1 PLSRPSSSP
10 PRILPLLLPYHTPLL
25 PSLQSSQI
33 PKPKPIFPVG
43 KFPNPRRHRS
53 PNPRSLAAM
62 MFTEGLDESAI
73 SWIKQGTDTPPAA
86 ARSPLAER
94 LPLGQISADAA
105 APRSP
110 ALYNRACVGL
120 FSPKSLPPPVRTAT
134 RHSGLLGRHSVL
146 LAADSEEEEEG
157 EESVASWGLTEDCG
171 YGYFSDHTAEEDGV
185 CSSDSSLFRRARDL
199 YGNGVEDEVTSQ
211 FSRRGGGLARGQS
224 KENLRVEVRAAAAA
238 AFAGKSS
245 RGQDQVDRTSH
256 ERYADVQKFQD
267 FGPPSAPPIAAR
279 VGEVDGILDAIADE
293 SGGFEKTEISSVADI
308 LAQDVHELPTRST
321 AQADGVQM
329 PYIENNLL
337 AQIPSFTTNVQNAWQ
352 SFVAYDACFRL
363 CLNAWA
369 KNCMEAP
376 EFLRDECMVLRSAF
390 GIQKF
395 LLHPKH
401 KNQDDG
407 KHTYDKDESCSMKT
421 RKLVKRIE
429 IEVRKIRVVP
439 QRPKLRVTSSFRNLY
454 MQAGS
459 EYVRQISK
467 ILKSQVT
474 MLTST
479 SSTSLPEEMFTC
491 TLELKSSLKGQQRDS
506 ISLQY
511 LKPGTGESQLFYLE
525 GQGDVILVE
534 VQDNNRVVIGRAEIQ
549 VSSFSDA
556 HEEFTRWWPLYL
568 EDQECVGKI
577 QLCLNLSMPADNY
590 GSAKMLQGGLAVDT
604 IIYDMVLEAA
614 MRAQNFNSKML
625 HISGS
630 WKWLLDE
637 FSDYYGLSDAY
648 RKLRYLCYI
657 MNVATPTKD
666 CLELTYELLLP
677 VIKARDDRT
686 LTRQER
692 SILLDCEDR
701 INVLLAIVFE
711 NYKSLDEHSITGL
724 SELFGPI
731 SDCAAPALAPAVQIF
746 SVLHDILSNEAQS
759 ILRSYLQAAAA
770 KRCRRHMIETDE
782 FMSSNNDNLLTDDMT
797 ISAAYLKMKTL
808 CINIS
813 LEIQADIKIHDQNIL
828 PSSIDLPNIAASL
841 YSTELCKRLKGFL
854 SASPPSRPLQHVA
867 ELLIAT
873 ANFERDLDSWQVRPV
888 HGGVLSRELFHD
900 YIMVWIED
908 TRLHLLDYC
917 KAEKLSYPAASTT
930 SPFVEQI
937 YEQIRESINEYG
949 VVINRWPQYLMSL
962 ESAIADVEREV
973 MKALEKQYMET
984 LMPLRDGIPKILEKH
999 VQRLT
1004 RRQSVAPYVV
1014 PNQLGTFMN
1023 TVKRMLDV
1031 LHCRVE
1037 DILKS
1042 WASYLT
1048 IANGTTLFGEQMN
1061 SITVMLR
1068 KKYKKYLQAIVE
1080 KIVSETQANRTTRL
1094 KRILEETKET
1104 EGESEMRERMQA
1116 LRAQLS
1122 DSIHNLHGVFSCRIF
1137 VAICRGFWDRLG
1149 QVNTRRKNL
1158 SKCCHDNL
1166 CLLY

>member
-1 PLSRPSSSP
+1 
-10 PRILPLLLPYHTPLL
+10 
-25 PSLQSSQI
+25 
-33 PKPKPIFPVG
+33 
-43 KFPNPRRHRS
+43 
-53 PNPRSLAAM
+53 M

-94 LPLGQISADAA
+94 LPLGQISEGAA

-245 RGQDQVDRTSH
+245 RGQDQVDCSSH
-256 ERYADVQKFQD
+256 RYVDVQKFQD
-267 FGPPSAPPIAAR
+267 FGPPSAPPIAR
-279 VGEVDGILDAIADE
+279 DGEVDDILDAIADE

-321 AQADGVQM
+321 VQADGVQM

-439 QRPKLRVTSSFRNLY
+439 QRPKLRATSSFRNLY

-556 HEEFTRWWPLYL
+556 HQEEFTRWWPLYL

-637 FSDYYGLSDAY
+637 FSDYYGVSDAY

-701 INVLLAIVFE
+701 VNVLLAIVFE

-873 ANFERDLDSWQVRPV
+873 ADFERDLDSWQVRPV

-1037 DILKS
+1037 DILKL
-1042 WASYLT
+1042 WAAYLT

-1080 KIVSETQANRTTRL
+1080 KIVSETQSNRTTRL

-1149 QVNTRRKNL
+1149 QIVLRFLESRKENRIWYRGSDYAL
-1158 SKCCHDNL
+1158 GILDDVFASEMQKLLGNALQDKDLDPPQSVIDARSIL
-1166 CLLY
+1166 C

>member
-1 PLSRPSSSP
+1 MD
-10 PRILPLLLPYHTPLL
+10 
-25 PSLQSSQI
+25 LQ
-33 PKPKPIFPVG
+33 
-43 KFPNPRRHRS
+43 
-53 PNPRSLAAM
+53 
-62 MFTEGLDESAI
+62 
-73 SWIKQGTDTPPAA
+73 
-86 ARSPLAER
+86 
-94 LPLGQISADAA
+94 
-105 APRSP
+105 
-110 ALYNRACVGL
+110 
-120 FSPKSLPPPVRTAT
+120 
-134 RHSGLLGRHSVL
+134 
-146 LAADSEEEEEG
+146 
-157 EESVASWGLTEDCG
+157 
-171 YGYFSDHTAEEDGV
+171 
-185 CSSDSSLFRRARDL
+185 
-199 YGNGVEDEVTSQ
+199 
-211 FSRRGGGLARGQS
+211 
-224 KENLRVEVRAAAAA
+224 
-238 AFAGKSS
+238 
-245 RGQDQVDRTSH
+245 
-256 ERYADVQKFQD
+256 
-267 FGPPSAPPIAAR
+267 
-279 VGEVDGILDAIADE
+279 
-293 SGGFEKTEISSVADI
+293 
-308 LAQDVHELPTRST
+308 
-321 AQADGVQM
+321 
-329 PYIENNLL
+329 
-337 AQIPSFTTNVQNAWQ
+337 
-352 SFVAYDACFRL
+352 
-363 CLNAWA
+363 
-369 KNCMEAP
+369 
-376 EFLRDECMVLRSAF
+376 
-390 GIQKF
+390 
-395 LLHPKH
+395 
-401 KNQDDG
+401 
-407 KHTYDKDESCSMKT
+407 
-421 RKLVKRIE
+421 
-429 IEVRKIRVVP
+429 
-439 QRPKLRVTSSFRNLY
+439 
-454 MQAGS
+454 
-459 EYVRQISK
+459 
-467 ILKSQVT
+467 
-474 MLTST
+474 
-479 SSTSLPEEMFTC
+479 
-491 TLELKSSLKGQQRDS
+491 
-506 ISLQY
+506 
-511 LKPGTGESQLFYLE
+511 
-525 GQGDVILVE
+525 
-534 VQDNNRVVIGRAEIQ
+534 
-549 VSSFSDA
+549 
-556 HEEFTRWWPLYL
+556 
-568 EDQECVGKI
+568 
-577 QLCLNLSMPADNY
+577 
-590 GSAKMLQGGLAVDT
+590 
-604 IIYDMVLEAA
+604 
-614 MRAQNFNSKML
+614 
-625 HISGS
+625 
-630 WKWLLDE
+630 
-637 FSDYYGLSDAY
+637 
-648 RKLRYLCYI
+648 RYLCYI

-711 NYKSLDEHSITGL
+711 NYKSLDELSITGL

-731 SDCAAPALAPAVQIF
+731 SDFAAPALAPAVQIF

-759 ILRSYLQAAAA
+759 ILRSYLQTAAA

-873 ANFERDLDSWQVRPV
+873 ADFERDLDSWQVRPV

-1042 WASYLT
+1042 WAAYLT

-1149 QVNTRRKNL
+1149 QIVLRFLESRKENRIWYRGSDYAL
-1158 SKCCHDNL
+1158 GILDDVFASEMQKLLGNALQDKDLDPPQSVIDARSIL
-1166 CLLY
+1166 C

>member
-1 PLSRPSSSP
+1 
-10 PRILPLLLPYHTPLL
+10 
-25 PSLQSSQI
+25 
-33 PKPKPIFPVG
+33 
-43 KFPNPRRHRS
+43 
-53 PNPRSLAAM
+53 M
-62 MFTEGLDESAI
+62 
-73 SWIKQGTDTPPAA
+73 
-86 ARSPLAER
+86 
-94 LPLGQISADAA
+94 
-105 APRSP
+105 
-110 ALYNRACVGL
+110 
-120 FSPKSLPPPVRTAT
+120 
-134 RHSGLLGRHSVL
+134 
-146 LAADSEEEEEG
+146 
-157 EESVASWGLTEDCG
+157 
-171 YGYFSDHTAEEDGV
+171 V
-185 CSSDSSLFRRARDL
+185 CS
-199 YGNGVEDEVTSQ
+199 Q
-211 FSRRGGGLARGQS
+211 
-224 KENLRVEVRAAAAA
+224 
-238 AFAGKSS
+238 
-245 RGQDQVDRTSH
+245 
-256 ERYADVQKFQD
+256 
-267 FGPPSAPPIAAR
+267 
-279 VGEVDGILDAIADE
+279 
-293 SGGFEKTEISSVADI
+293 
-308 LAQDVHELPTRST
+308 
-321 AQADGVQM
+321 
-329 PYIENNLL
+329 
-337 AQIPSFTTNVQNAWQ
+337 
-352 SFVAYDACFRL
+352 
-363 CLNAWA
+363 
-369 KNCMEAP
+369 
-376 EFLRDECMVLRSAF
+376 
-390 GIQKF
+390 
-395 LLHPKH
+395 
-401 KNQDDG
+401 
-407 KHTYDKDESCSMKT
+407 
-421 RKLVKRIE
+421 
-429 IEVRKIRVVP
+429 
-439 QRPKLRVTSSFRNLY
+439 
-454 MQAGS
+454 
-459 EYVRQISK
+459 
-467 ILKSQVT
+467 
-474 MLTST
+474 
-479 SSTSLPEEMFTC
+479 MFTC

-525 GQGDVILVE
+525 GQGDTILVE
-534 VQDNNRVVIGRAEIQ
+534 VQDNNRVVIGHAEIQ

-556 HEEFTRWWPLYL
+556 H
-568 EDQECVGKI
+568 
-577 QLCLNLSMPADNY
+577 LCLNLSMPSDNY

-637 FSDYYGLSDAY
+637 FSDYYGVSDAY

-711 NYKSLDEHSITGL
+711 NYKSLDELSITGL

-731 SDCAAPALAPAVQIF
+731 SDFAAPALAPAVQIF

-759 ILRSYLQAAAA
+759 ILRSYLQTAAA

-873 ANFERDLDSWQVRPV
+873 ADFERDLDSWQVRPV

-900 YIMVWIED
+900 YIM
-908 TRLHLLDYC
+908 
-917 KAEKLSYPAASTT
+917 LSYPAASTT

-1042 WASYLT
+1042 WAAYLT

-1149 QVNTRRKNL
+1149 QIVLRFLESRKENRIWYRGSDYAL
-1158 SKCCHDNL
+1158 GILDDVFASEMQKLLGNALQDKDLDPPQSVIDARSIL
-1166 CLLY
+1166 C

>member
-1 PLSRPSSSP
+1 
-10 PRILPLLLPYHTPLL
+10 
-25 PSLQSSQI
+25 
-33 PKPKPIFPVG
+33 
-43 KFPNPRRHRS
+43 
-53 PNPRSLAAM
+53 M

-73 SWIKQGTDTPPAA
+73 SWIKQGTDAPRAA

-94 LPLGQISADAA
+94 QISAP

-110 ALYNRACVGL
+110 ALYGNRGPCAAGL
-120 FSPKSLPPPVRTAT
+120 FSPKSLPPPVRTTAA
-134 RHSGLLGRHSVL
+134 RHSGLLGRHSSAL
-146 LAADSEEEEEG
+146 YSEDDDDDDE
-157 EESVASWGLTEDCG
+157 EESVASWGLTDDCG
-171 YGYFSDHTAEEDGV
+171 GYGNFSDHTGTAEED
-185 CSSDSSLFRRARDL
+185 SDSSLFRRARDL
-199 YGNGVEDEVTSQ
+199 YGSGGVDDEVTSQ
-211 FSRRGGGLARGQS
+211 LSRRGGGLVRGHS
-224 KENLRVEVRAAAAA
+224 KENLRVEVRAAAA
-238 AFAGKSS
+238 FAGKCS
-245 RGQDQVDRTSH
+245 RAQDTPVDYSAH
-256 ERYADVQKFQD
+256 EQYVDERRFQD
-267 FGPPSAPPIAAR
+267 FGPPSAPPIAQD
-279 VGEVDGILDAIADE
+279 GEEHRIFDTLDPK
-293 SGGFEKTEISSVADI
+293 GGFERTGMSSVADI
-308 LAQDVHELPTRST
+308 LAQDVHELPTRSNV
-321 AQADGVQM
+321 QEEGVQM

-337 AQIPSFTTNVQNAWQ
+337 AQIPSFTTNVQSAWQ

-395 LLHPKH
+395 LLHPRH

-407 KHTYDKDESCSMKT
+407 KHAYDKDETCTMKA
-421 RKLVKRIE
+421 RKIVKQ
-429 IEVRKIRVVP
+429 IEVEVKKIRVVP
-439 QRPKLRVTSSFRNLY
+439 QRPKLRATSSFRNLY

-479 SSTSLPEEMFTC
+479 SATSLPEEMFTC
-491 TLELKSSLKGQQRDS
+491 TLELKSSCKGQQRDS

-511 LKPGTGESQLFYLE
+511 LKPGIGESQLFYLE
-525 GQGDVILVE
+525 NQGDTILVE
-534 VQDNNRVVIGRAEIQ
+534 VQDNNRAVIGRAEIQ
-549 VSSFSDA
+549 VSSFTDT
-556 HEEFTRWWPLYL
+556 HQEEITRWWPLYL
-568 EDQECVGKI
+568 DDQECVGKI
-577 QLCLNLSMPADNY
+577 QLCMNLSVSSDSY
-590 GSAKMLQGGLAVDT
+590 GSEKMLQGGLAVDT

-637 FSDYYGLSDAY
+637 FSDYYGVSDAY
-648 RKLRYLCYI
+648 RKLRYLSYI

-677 VIKARDDRT
+677 VMKARNDRT

-692 SILLDCEDR
+692 SLLLDCEDR

-746 SVLHDILSNEAQS
+746 SVLHDILSSEAQS
-759 ILRSYLQAAAA
+759 ILRSYLQTAAA

-782 FMSSNNDNLLTDDMT
+782 FISSNNDSLLTDPMT

-813 LEIQADIKIHDQNIL
+813 LEIQADIKIHNQNIL

-873 ANFERDLDSWQVRPV
+873 ADFERDLDSWQLRPV

-900 YIMVWIED
+900 YIMVWVED

-917 KAEKLSYPAASTT
+917 KAEKLAYPAASTT

-937 YEQIRESINEYG
+937 YEQIKESINEYG

-1004 RRQSVAPYVV
+1004 RRQSIAPYAV

-1031 LHCRVE
+1031 LHCRIE

-1042 WASYLT
+1042 WAAYLT
-1048 IANGTTLFGEQMN
+1048 IANGTTVFGEQMN

-1080 KIVSETQANRTTRL
+1080 KIVSDTQANRTTRL

-1122 DSIHNLHGVFSCRIF
+1122 DYMHNLHEVFSSRIF

-1149 QVNTRRKNL
+1149 QIVLRFLESRKENRIWYRGSSYAL
-1158 SKCCHDNL
+1158 GILDDVFASEMQKLLGNALQGKDLDPPQSVIDARSIL
-1166 CLLY
+1166 C

>member
-1 PLSRPSSSP
+1 
-10 PRILPLLLPYHTPLL
+10 
-25 PSLQSSQI
+25 
-33 PKPKPIFPVG
+33 
-43 KFPNPRRHRS
+43 
-53 PNPRSLAAM
+53 M

-73 SWIKQGTDTPPAA
+73 SWIKQGTDAPHAA
-86 ARSPLAER
+86 PRSPLAER
-94 LPLGQISADAA
+94 PPLRQISA

-110 ALYNRACVGL
+110 ALYNRPSVGL
-120 FSPKSLPPPVRTAT
+120 FSPKNLPPPVRTTT

-146 LAADSEEEEEG
+146 YSEDEEEG
-157 EESVASWGLTEDCG
+157 DESVASWGLTEDCG
-171 YGYFSDHTAEEDGV
+171 YGNFSDHTAEED
-185 CSSDSSLFRRARDL
+185 SDSSLFRRARDL
-199 YGNGVEDEVTSQ
+199 YGSGVDDEVTSQ
-211 FSRRGGGLARGQS
+211 LSRRGGGLVRGHS
-224 KENLRVEVRAAAAA
+224 KENLRVEVRAAAE
-238 AFAGKSS
+238 FAGKCS
-245 RGQDQVDRTSH
+245 RAQDTVDYSLH
-256 ERYADVQKFQD
+256 EPYADEHRFQD
-267 FGPPSAPPIAAR
+267 FGPPSAPPIAP
-279 VGEVDGILDAIADE
+279 DGGIFDAVEDAK
-293 SGGFEKTEISSVADI
+293 GGIERTGISSVADI
-308 LAQDVHELPTRST
+308 LAQDVHELPTRSNI
-321 AQADGVQM
+321 QEDGVQM
-329 PYIENNLL
+329 PYIEKNLL

-395 LLHPKH
+395 LLHPRY

-407 KHTYDKDESCSMKT
+407 KHTYDKDETCGMKA
-421 RKLVKRIE
+421 RKVVKQIE
-429 IEVRKIRVVP
+429 IEVKKIRVVP
-439 QRPKLRVTSSFRNLY
+439 QRPKLRATSSFRNLY

-491 TLELKSSLKGQQRDS
+491 TLELKSSCKGQQRDS

-511 LKPGTGESQLFYLE
+511 LKPGTGESQLFCLE
-525 GQGDVILVE
+525 NQGDTILAE
-534 VQDNNRVVIGRAEIQ
+534 VQDTNRAIIGRAEIQ
-549 VSSFSDA
+549 VSSFTDT
-556 HEEFTRWWPLYL
+556 HEEITRWWPIYL
-568 EDQECVGKI
+568 DDQECVGKI
-577 QLCLNLSMPADNY
+577 QLCMNLSVSSDNY

-614 MRAQNFNSKML
+614 MRSQNFNSKML

-637 FSDYYGLSDAY
+637 FSDYYGVSDAY
-648 RKLRYLCYI
+648 RKLRYLSYI

-677 VIKARDDRT
+677 VLKARNDRT

-692 SILLDCEDR
+692 SLLLDCEDR

-759 ILRSYLQAAAA
+759 ILRSYLQTAAA

-782 FMSSNNDNLLTDDMT
+782 FMSSNNDSLLTDPMT

-813 LEIQADIKIHDQNIL
+813 LEIQADIKIHNQNIL

-873 ANFERDLDSWQVRPV
+873 ADFERDLDSWQLRPV

-900 YIMVWIED
+900 YIMVWVED

-917 KAEKLSYPAASTT
+917 KAEKLSYSAVSTT
-930 SPFVEQI
+930 SPFVEQV
-937 YEQIRESINEYG
+937 YQQIKESINEYG

-973 MKALEKQYMET
+973 MKALEKQYMDT

-1004 RRQSVAPYVV
+1004 RRQSIAPYAV

-1031 LHCRVE
+1031 LHCRIE

-1042 WASYLT
+1042 WAAYLT
-1048 IANGTTLFGEQMN
+1048 IANGTMVFGEQMN

-1080 KIVSETQANRTTRL
+1080 KIVSDTQANRTTRL

-1122 DSIHNLHGVFSCRIF
+1122 DSMHNLHEVFSSRIF

-1149 QVNTRRKNL
+1149 QIVLRFLESRKENRIWYRGSGYAL
-1158 SKCCHDNL
+1158 GILDDVFASEMQKLLGNALQDKDLDPPQSVIDARSIL
-1166 CLLY
+1166 C

>member
-1 PLSRPSSSP
+1 
-10 PRILPLLLPYHTPLL
+10 
-25 PSLQSSQI
+25 
-33 PKPKPIFPVG
+33 
-43 KFPNPRRHRS
+43 
-53 PNPRSLAAM
+53 M

-211 FSRRGGGLARGQS
+211 FGRRGGGLARGQS

-245 RGQDQVDRTSH
+245 RGQDQVDCSSH

-279 VGEVDGILDAIADE
+279 IRPLLDVQIADE

-321 AQADGVQM
+321 VQADGVQM

-337 AQIPSFTTNVQNAWQ
+337 AQIPSFTT
-352 SFVAYDACFRL
+352 
-363 CLNAWA
+363 
-369 KNCMEAP
+369 K
-376 EFLRDECMVLRSAF
+376 
-390 GIQKF
+390 IQKF

-407 KHTYDKDESCSMKT
+407 KHTYDKDESCSMKA

-429 IEVRKIRVVP
+429 I
-439 QRPKLRVTSSFRNLY
+439 
-454 MQAGS
+454 
-459 EYVRQISK
+459 
-467 ILKSQVT
+467 
-474 MLTST
+474 
-479 SSTSLPEEMFTC
+479 EEMFTC

-556 HEEFTRWWPLYL
+556 H
-568 EDQECVGKI
+568 
-577 QLCLNLSMPADNY
+577 LCLNLSMPADNY

-637 FSDYYGLSDAY
+637 FSDYYGVSDAY

-759 ILRSYLQAAAA
+759 ILRSYLQTAAA

-873 ANFERDLDSWQVRPV
+873 ADFERDLDSWQVRPV

-917 KAEKLSYPAASTT
+917 KAEK
-930 SPFVEQI
+930 
-937 YEQIRESINEYG
+937 
-949 VVINRWPQYLMSL
+949 
-962 ESAIADVEREV
+962 AIADVEREV

-1042 WASYLT
+1042 WAAYLT

-1149 QVNTRRKNL
+1149 QIVLRFLESRKENRIWYRGSDYAL
-1158 SKCCHDNL
+1158 GILDDVFASEMQKLLGNALQDKDLDPPQSVIDARSIL
-1166 CLLY
+1166 C

>member
-1 PLSRPSSSP
+1 
-10 PRILPLLLPYHTPLL
+10 
-25 PSLQSSQI
+25 
-33 PKPKPIFPVG
+33 
-43 KFPNPRRHRS
+43 
-53 PNPRSLAAM
+53 M

-73 SWIKQGTDTPPAA
+73 SWIKQGTDTPPAS
-86 ARSPLAER
+86 RSPLAER
-94 LPLGQISADAA
+94 PPLAQIPA

-110 ALYNRACVGL
+110 ALYNRACAAAGL
-120 FSPKSLPPPVRTAT
+120 FSPKSLLPPVRTTA
-134 RHSGLLGRHSVL
+134 RHSGLLGRHSSVL
-146 LAADSEEEEEG
+146 LAADSEDEYEEAEG
-157 EESVASWGLTEDCG
+157 EESVASWGLTEECG
-171 YGYFSDHTAEEDGV
+171 YGNFSDHTAEEDAV

-199 YGNGVEDEVTSQ
+199 YAAGGDDEVTSQ
-211 FSRRGGGLARGQS
+211 FSRRGVGLARGQS
-224 KENLRVEVRAAAAA
+224 KENLRVEVRAAAA
-238 AFAGKSS
+238 FDGKYS
-245 RGQDQVDRTSH
+245 RGQDPVDTSLH
-256 ERYADVQKFQD
+256 ERHVDVQKFQN
-267 FGPPSAPPIAAR
+267 FGPPSAPPIAR
-279 VGEVDGILDAIADE
+279 DEEEDGIFDTVAETNGVLE
-293 SGGFEKTEISSVADI
+293 RTGISSVADI
-308 LAQDVHELPTRST
+308 LAQDVHELPTST
-321 AQADGVQM
+321 NVHEDGVHV
-329 PYIENNLL
+329 PYLENNLL

-369 KNCMEAP
+369 RNCMEAP

-395 LLHPKH
+395 LLHPRY
-401 KNQDDG
+401 KNQDDAT
-407 KHTYDKDESCSMKT
+407 HAYDKDESCTMKA
-421 RKLVKRIE
+421 RKLVRQIE
-429 IEVRKIRVVP
+429 IEVQKIRVVP
-439 QRPKLRVTSSFRNLY
+439 QRPKLRATSSFRNLY
-454 MQAGS
+454 VQAGS

-491 TLELKSSLKGQQRDS
+491 TIELQSSCKGQQRDS
-506 ISLQY
+506 ISPQY

-525 GQGDVILVE
+525 SQGDAILVE
-534 VQDNNRVVIGRAEIQ
+534 VQDNNRVVIGRAKIQ
-549 VSSFSDA
+549 VSSFTDT
-556 HEEFTRWWPLYL
+556 HQEEITRWWPLYL
-568 EDQECVGKI
+568 EDDECVGKI
-577 QLCLNLSMPADNY
+577 QLCMNLSMSTDNY

-614 MRAQNFNSKML
+614 MRAQKFNSKML

-637 FSDYYGLSDAY
+637 FSDYYGVSDSY
-648 RKLRYLCYI
+648 RKLRYLSFI

-666 CLELTYELLLP
+666 CLELTYNLLLP
-677 VIKARDDRT
+677 VMKARNDRT

-701 INVLLAIVFE
+701 INSLLGVVFE
-711 NYKSLDEHSITGL
+711 NYKSLDEHSPTGL
-724 SELFGPI
+724 SDLFGPI
-731 SDCAAPALAPAVQIF
+731 ADCAAPALAPAVQIF
-746 SVLHDILSNEAQS
+746 SVLHDILSNEAQNL
-759 ILRSYLQAAAA
+759 LRNYLQTAAA

-782 FMSSNNDNLLTDDMT
+782 FMSSNNDSLLTDPMT

-808 CINIS
+808 CISIS
-813 LEIQADIKIHDQNIL
+813 HEIQADIKIHNQNIL

-873 ANFERDLDSWQVRPV
+873 ADFERDLDSWEVRPIP
-888 HGGVLSRELFHD
+888 GGVVSRELFHD

-917 KAEKLSYPAASTT
+917 KAEKLSCPAATSTT

-937 YEQIRESINEYG
+937 YEQIKESISEYG

-962 ESAIADVEREV
+962 ENAIADVERET

-984 LMPLRDGIPKILEKH
+984 LMPLRDGIPKILEKQ

-1004 RRQSVAPYVV
+1004 RRQSIAPYIV

-1031 LHCRVE
+1031 LHCRIE

-1042 WASYLT
+1042 WAAYLT
-1048 IANGTTLFGEQMN
+1048 ISNGNTVFGEQMN

-1080 KIVSETQANRTTRL
+1080 KIASDANRTTRL

-1116 LRAQLS
+1116 LSAQLS
-1122 DSIHNLHGVFSCRIF
+1122 DSIHNLHKVFSSRIF

-1149 QVNTRRKNL
+1149 QIVLRFLESRKENRIWYRGSDYAL
-1158 SKCCHDNL
+1158 GILDDVFASEMQRLLGNALQDKDLDPPQSVIDARSIL
-1166 CLLY
+1166 C

>member
-1 PLSRPSSSP
+1 
-10 PRILPLLLPYHTPLL
+10 
-25 PSLQSSQI
+25 
-33 PKPKPIFPVG
+33 
-43 KFPNPRRHRS
+43 
-53 PNPRSLAAM
+53 M

-73 SWIKQGTDTPPAA
+73 SWIKQGTDAPPAAA

-94 LPLGQISADAA
+94 PPLGQISAA

-110 ALYNRACVGL
+110 ALYNRPCVGL
-120 FSPKSLPPPVRTAT
+120 FSPKSLPPPVRTTAT
-134 RHSGLLGRHSVL
+134 RHSGLLIRHSVL
-146 LAADSEEEEEG
+146 LPADSEDDEEE
-157 EESVASWGLTEDCG
+157 SIASWGLTEDCG
-171 YGYFSDHTAEEDGV
+171 YGNFSEEDGV
-185 CSSDSSLFRRARDL
+185 CSSDSSLFRRARYL
-199 YGNGVEDEVTSQ
+199 YGSGVDDEVTSQ
-211 FSRRGGGLARGQS
+211 LSRRGGGGLVRGHS
-224 KENLRVEVRAAAAA
+224 KENLRVEVRAAAA
-238 AFAGKSS
+238 FAGKCP
-245 RGQDQVDRTSH
+245 RAQDPPLDYSSH
-256 ERYADVQKFQD
+256 EQYVDERRFQE
-267 FGPPSAPPIAAR
+267 FGPPSAPPIAQD
-279 VGEVDGILDAIADE
+279 GEEHRIFDAVDAKV
-293 SGGFEKTEISSVADI
+293 GFERTVISSVADI
-308 LAQDVHELPTRST
+308 LAQDVHELPTRSNV
-321 AQADGVQM
+321 QEDGVQM

-395 LLHPKH
+395 LLHPKY

-407 KHTYDKDESCSMKT
+407 KQAYDKDETCSMKA
-421 RKLVKRIE
+421 RKVVKQ
-429 IEVRKIRVVP
+429 IEVEVKKIRVVS
-439 QRPKLRVTSSFRNLY
+439 QRPKLRATSSFRNLY

-479 SSTSLPEEMFTC
+479 SATSLPEEMFTC
-491 TLELKSSLKGQQRDS
+491 TLELKSSCKGQQRDS

-525 GQGDVILVE
+525 NQGDTILVE
-534 VQDNNRVVIGRAEIQ
+534 VQDNNRAVIGRAEFQ
-549 VSSFSDA
+549 VSSFTDT
-556 HEEFTRWWPLYL
+556 HQDEITRWWPLYL
-568 EDQECVGKI
+568 DDQECVGKV
-577 QLCLNLSMPADNY
+577 QLCMNMSMSSDSD

-625 HISGS
+625 HISGP

-637 FSDYYGLSDAY
+637 FSDYYGVSDAY
-648 RKLRYLCYI
+648 RKLRYLSYI

-666 CLELTYELLLP
+666 CLELVYELLLP
-677 VIKARDDRT
+677 VMKARNDRT

-692 SILLDCEDR
+692 SLLLDCEDR

-711 NYKSLDEHSITGL
+711 NYKSLDEHSTTGL
-724 SELFGPI
+724 LELFGPI
-731 SDCAAPALAPAVQIF
+731 SECAAPALAPAVQIF

-759 ILRSYLQAAAA
+759 ILRSYLQTAAA

-782 FMSSNNDNLLTDDMT
+782 FMSNNNDSLLTDPMT
-797 ISAAYLKMKTL
+797 ISSAYRKMKTL

-813 LEIQADIKIHDQNIL
+813 LEIQADIKIHSQNIL

-873 ANFERDLDSWQVRPV
+873 ADFERDLDSWQLRPV

-900 YIMVWIED
+900 YIMVWVED

-917 KAEKLSYPAASTT
+917 KAEKLSYPAASIT

-937 YEQIRESINEYG
+937 YEQIKESINEYG

-973 MKALEKQYMET
+973 MKALEKQYMEA

-1004 RRQSVAPYVV
+1004 RRQSIAPYAV

-1031 LHCRVE
+1031 LHCRIE

-1042 WASYLT
+1042 WGAYLT
-1048 IANGTTLFGEQMN
+1048 IANGTTVFGEQMN
-1061 SITVMLR
+1061 SVTVMLR

-1080 KIVSETQANRTTRL
+1080 KIVTDTQANRATRL

-1122 DSIHNLHGVFSCRIF
+1122 DSMHNLHEVFSSRIF

-1149 QVNTRRKNL
+1149 QIVLRFLESRKENRIWYRGSGYAL
-1158 SKCCHDNL
+1158 GILDDVFASEMQKLLGNALQDKDLDPPQSVVDIRSIL
-1166 CLLY
+1166 C

>member
-1 PLSRPSSSP
+1 
-10 PRILPLLLPYHTPLL
+10 
-25 PSLQSSQI
+25 
-33 PKPKPIFPVG
+33 
-43 KFPNPRRHRS
+43 
-53 PNPRSLAAM
+53 M

-337 AQIPSFTTNVQNAWQ
+337 AQIPSFTT
-352 SFVAYDACFRL
+352 
-363 CLNAWA
+363 
-369 KNCMEAP
+369 K
-376 EFLRDECMVLRSAF
+376 
-390 GIQKF
+390 IQKF

-429 IEVRKIRVVP
+429 I
-439 QRPKLRVTSSFRNLY
+439 
-454 MQAGS
+454 
-459 EYVRQISK
+459 
-467 ILKSQVT
+467 
-474 MLTST
+474 
-479 SSTSLPEEMFTC
+479 EEMFTC

-556 HEEFTRWWPLYL
+556 H
-568 EDQECVGKI
+568 
-577 QLCLNLSMPADNY
+577 LCLNLSMPADNY

-917 KAEKLSYPAASTT
+917 KAEK
-930 SPFVEQI
+930 
-937 YEQIRESINEYG
+937 
-949 VVINRWPQYLMSL
+949 
-962 ESAIADVEREV
+962 AIADVEREV

-1149 QVNTRRKNL
+1149 QIVLRFLESRKENRIWYRGSDYAL
-1158 SKCCHDNL
+1158 GILDDVFASEMQKLLGNALQDKDLDPPQSVIDARSIL
-1166 CLLY
+1166 C

>member
-1 PLSRPSSSP
+1 
-10 PRILPLLLPYHTPLL
+10 
-25 PSLQSSQI
+25 
-33 PKPKPIFPVG
+33 
-43 KFPNPRRHRS
+43 
-53 PNPRSLAAM
+53 M

-245 RGQDQVDRTSH
+245 RGQDQVDCTSH
-256 ERYADVQKFQD
+256 ERYVDVQKFQD
-267 FGPPSAPPIAAR
+267 FGPPSAPPIAAIIR
-279 VGEVDGILDAIADE
+279 PLLDVQIADE
-293 SGGFEKTEISSVADI
+293 SAGFEKTEISSVADI

-321 AQADGVQM
+321 VQADGVQM

-337 AQIPSFTTNVQNAWQ
+337 AQIPRFTT
-352 SFVAYDACFRL
+352 
-363 CLNAWA
+363 
-369 KNCMEAP
+369 K
-376 EFLRDECMVLRSAF
+376 
-390 GIQKF
+390 IQKF

-407 KHTYDKDESCSMKT
+407 KHTYDKDESCSMKA

-429 IEVRKIRVVP
+429 I
-439 QRPKLRVTSSFRNLY
+439 
-454 MQAGS
+454 
-459 EYVRQISK
+459 
-467 ILKSQVT
+467 
-474 MLTST
+474 
-479 SSTSLPEEMFTC
+479 EEMFTC

-525 GQGDVILVE
+525 GQGDTILVE
-534 VQDNNRVVIGRAEIQ
+534 VQDNNRVVIGHAEIQ

-556 HEEFTRWWPLYL
+556 H
-568 EDQECVGKI
+568 
-577 QLCLNLSMPADNY
+577 LCLNLSMPSDNY

-637 FSDYYGLSDAY
+637 FSDYYGVSDAY

-711 NYKSLDEHSITGL
+711 NYKSLDELSITGL

-731 SDCAAPALAPAVQIF
+731 SDFAAPALAPAVQIF

-759 ILRSYLQAAAA
+759 ILRSYLQTAAA

-873 ANFERDLDSWQVRPV
+873 ADFERDLDSWQVRPV

-917 KAEKLSYPAASTT
+917 KAEK
-930 SPFVEQI
+930 
-937 YEQIRESINEYG
+937 
-949 VVINRWPQYLMSL
+949 
-962 ESAIADVEREV
+962 AIADVEREV

-1042 WASYLT
+1042 WAAYLT

-1149 QVNTRRKNL
+1149 QIVLRFLESRKENRIWYRGSDYAL
-1158 SKCCHDNL
+1158 GILDDVFASEMQKLLGNALQDKDLDPPQSVIDARSIL
-1166 CLLY
+1166 C